1 LDLIRVFIDPP
12 NGIPCGPQS
21 QFMKFNNERNTKR
34 LKTNFDST
42 IKTFY
47 SKLKSFNRQEWAL
60 TLNITYNELFRFW
73 VNISLNFSKT
83 KIST

>member
-1 LDLIRVFIDPP
+1 MSVNVRLRNPIKKFSAKLDLIRIFIDPP

-47 SKLKSFNRQEWAL
+47 SKLKSFNRQE
-60 TLNITYNELFRFW
+60 
-73 VNISLNFSKT
+73 
-83 KIST
+83 